1 MDKDLA
7 SISISTLERETGLSK
22 DQLRKWED
30 RYGFPQPT
38 RRPNGDRFYAA
49 SDLKRLLIVKRL
61 LDQGHRPVH
70 VVALGLDELQ
80 ALAAQTSA
88 PQAHGAHDRLLN
100 EVWQALQLHSEEMLK
115 CHLYRSMM
123 THGIHIFVLDI
134 IPLLNQM
141 VGDGWATGRLAIHQ
155 EHLYSEAI
163 RTQLLEALGPMQ
175 PLPGHPRILLSTA
188 PGERHDLGMLMLQSI
203 LSLAGAR
210 CISLGT
216 ETPIGDLVAAAKNH
230 TVQVLALSFSIA
242 FPIRRIDAFLD
253 QIRAELPTN
262 IDVWAGGAAIDR
274 IRRELPGIKTFATLE
289 AAGAGVLTYLNQ
301 AKPLNPSTAHR

>member
-1 MDKDLA
+1 
-7 SISISTLERETGLSK
+7 
-22 DQLRKWED
+22 
-30 RYGFPQPT
+30 
-38 RRPNGDRFYAA
+38 
-49 SDLKRLLIVKRL
+49 
-61 LDQGHRPVH
+61 
-70 VVALGLDELQ
+70 
-80 ALAAQTSA
+80 
-88 PQAHGAHDRLLN
+88 
-100 EVWQALQLHSEEMLK
+100 
-115 CHLYRSMM
+115 
-123 THGIHIFVLDI
+123 
-134 IPLLNQM
+134 
-141 VGDGWATGRLAIHQ
+141 
-155 EHLYSEAI
+155 
-163 RTQLLEALGPMQ
+163 
-175 PLPGHPRILLSTA
+175 
-188 PGERHDLGMLMLQSI
+188 MLQSI

-301 AKPLNPSTAHR
+301 AKPLNPSTAHRGRAMPATGMRLPALSGPR

>member
-1 MDKDLA
+1 MDKTLA
-7 SISISTLERETGLSK
+7 SLSISTVERETGLSK

-38 RRPNGDRFYAA
+38 RRPNGDRFFTAD
-49 SDLKRLLIVKRL
+49 DLQRLLIIKRL

-80 ALAAQTSA
+80 LLASQTSS
-88 PQAHGAHDRLLN
+88 PQARGAHVRLLDD
-100 EVWQALQLHSEEMLK
+100 VWQALQLHSGEMLK
-115 CHLYRSMM
+115 CHLYRGMM
-123 THGIHIFVLDI
+123 TCGLRKFVLDI

-163 RTQLLEALGPMQ
+163 RSQLLEALGPMQ
-175 PLPGHPRILLSTA
+175 ALPGHPRILLSTV

-203 LSLAGAR
+203 LSLTGAR

-216 ETPIGDLVAAAKNH
+216 ETPVGELVAAAKNH
-230 TVQVLALSFSIA
+230 AVQVLALSFSIA
-242 FPIRRIDAFLD
+242 FPARRIDAFLN
-253 QIRAELPTN
+253 QIRAELPAH

-274 IRRELPGIKTFATLE
+274 IRRELPGIRTFATLE
-289 AAGAGVLTYLNQ
+289 AAAASVMTYL
-301 AKPLNPSTAHR
+301 KPADP